1 MVKKIAG
8 YFMAAIIIHVLS
20 GFLLAAETD
29 YPACSKFGVQRFSE
43 KESGPSFFP

>member
-1 MVKKIAG
+1 MGKKVAG
-8 YFMAAIIIHVLS
+8 SFMAAIILHVLS

-43 KESGPSFFP
+43 KKGGPSFFP